1 MCVRVLGVGWAGCFV
16 VPLVDVLVAP
26 VFQVSRERGWLL
38 VFRMAWHIYIQD
50 ELRDFES
57 CVCGGEGGGGG
68 ESHFLSGGFRK
79 AFQSSKDL
87 VDLSKWGLH

>member
-68 ESHFLSGGFRK
+68 GITLFVGWIQESFSIKQRSRRFE
-79 AFQSSKDL
+79 
-87 VDLSKWGLH
+87 